1 MRSAP
6 ARWYF
11 AGTPATHRH
20 KARFAVLA
28 RGATP
33 GPPAALRAPLR

>member
-11 AGTPATHRH
+11 AETPAAHPDLRPGV
-20 KARFAVLA
+20 AGPVR
-28 RGATP
+28 TP
-33 GPPAALRAPLR
+33 RR

>member
-11 AGTPATHRH
+11 AETPATHRAQGPVRWAGH
-20 KARFAVLA
+20 GRLAVT
-28 RGATP
+28 RH
-33 GPPAALRAPLR
+33 GPRR

>member
-11 AGTPATHRH
+11 AGTPAAHPDLR
-20 KARFAVLA
+20 
-28 RGATP
+28 P
-33 GPPAALRAPLR
+33 GVAGPV